1 MINIIDFCIISHFDF
16 LIASM
21 FTFFLAI
28 IVGLVLLIWSSDLFV
43 DGASSI
49 ARNIGVS
56 PLVVGMLII
65 GFGTSAPEMLVS
77 ATAAFQG
84 NPALGIGNALG
95 SNITNIT
102 LVLGLTAIFYVLPVH
117 SQLLRKEL
125 PLVLAAAFLS
135 WILLYDGFF
144 SRIDA
149 IILLVALTFILTW
162 MIISVKRETK
172 VNDPLIDNTI
182 EELPDKL
189 PLKKSVIWTVV
200 GLAFL
205 LLSSK
210 MLVWGASSVATQ
222 LGVSDLIIGLTIVAI
237 GTSLPELAA
246 TISSARKGETDLA
259 VGNIVGSNLFNTLA
273 VLAIP
278 GMIQPLKVPEGVLS
292 RDMPIMVGLTIL
304 LLVFSFGC
312 FEQSKLKIN
321 RTKGFIFVF
330 AFIAY
335 ETLLYFQINP

>member
-1 MINIIDFCIISHFDF
+1 M
-16 LIASM
+16 LI
-21 FTFFLAI
+21 FFLAI
-28 IVGLVLLIWSSDLFV
+28 VGGLVLLIWSSDLFV

-49 ARNIGVS
+49 ARNLGVS
-56 PLVVGMLII
+56 PLIVGMLII
-65 GFGTSAPEMLVS
+65 GFGTSAPEMLVA
-77 ATAAFQG
+77 ATAALQG

-125 PLVLAAAFLS
+125 PLVLLAALLS
-135 WILLYDGFF
+135 WGLLFDGYF
-144 SRIDA
+144 SRMDA
-149 IILLVALTFILTW
+149 IILLIALTFVLSW
-162 MIISVKRETK
+162 MIISVKKDTTHI
-172 VNDPLIDNTI
+172 DPLIDNTF

-189 PLKKSVIWTVV
+189 PLKKSIFFTII
-200 GLAFL
+200 GLLLL

-210 MLVWGASSVATQ
+210 LLVWGASSVAIK

-278 GMIQPLKVPEGVLS
+278 GLIQPQKIPEGVLN
-292 RDMPIMVGLTIL
+292 RDMPIMVGFTVL
-304 LLVFSFGC
+304 LLLFSYGC
-312 FEQSKLKIN
+312 FKNSKLKIN
-321 RTKGFIFVF
+321 RLKGIILVS

-335 ETLLYFQINP
+335 ETLLYFQINN